1 MRVKEIGSAGTSWE
15 FKGLRS
21 FSTDRATENLVE
33 NFERGQFWIL
43 VLTLTA
49 DVLGSLHIGNVNK
62 THLNSYI
69 FWIQYVLQHL
79 LFTDSESLDSNAHK
93 KALVFMYRYMLN

>member
-21 FSTDRATENLVE
+21 FSTENLVE

-49 DVLGSLHIGNVNK
+49 DVLGSLHIVNVNK

-79 LFTDSESLDSNAHK
+79 LFTDTESLDSNAHK
-93 KALVFMYRYMLN
+93 KALVFMYCYMLN